1 MRIGVNALYL
11 IPGAVGGTEIYLRNL
26 LDSLGE
32 IDTVNDYFLFT
43 NRETA
48 STLGPAKANFHILEQ
63 PVRAAFRPARIA
75 WEQTALPLSVAA
87 HRIDVLLNP
96 GFTAPLVCGCPQ
108 VTVFHDLQ
116 HKRHPE
122 HFRWFDLPFW
132 QFLLFWSAHISRIV
146 IADSAATSADLKR
159 YYRLPSRQVRAVPLG
174 VDPKFFSIA
183 RARRPE
189 PILLAVSTLHPH
201 KNVDRLLHA
210 FATFHRNRPDFR
222 LVITGLRGF
231 HSAILERQRNEL
243 GLAASVEFT
252 GWIPRNQLYDLYARA
267 WAFLYPSTFEGFGL
281 PVLEALAAGVPTACS
296 RIEPLA
302 SIAGTAALHF
312 DPDNEAEILD
322 AMDRLV
328 SDEDLRER
336 LAAVG
341 PERASQ
347 FSWLSTAR
355 QTLAA
360 LCEAAQ

>member
-1 MRIGVNALYL
+1 
-11 IPGAVGGTEIYLRNL
+11 
-26 LDSLGE
+26 
-32 IDTVNDYFLFT
+32 
-43 NRETA
+43 
-48 STLGPAKANFHILEQ
+48 
-63 PVRAAFRPARIA
+63 
-75 WEQTALPLSVAA
+75 
-87 HRIDVLLNP
+87 
-96 GFTAPLVCGCPQ
+96 
-108 VTVFHDLQ
+108 
-116 HKRHPE
+116 
-122 HFRWFDLPFW
+122 
-132 QFLLFWSAHISRIV
+132 
-146 IADSAATSADLKR
+146 
-159 YYRLPSRQVRAVPLG
+159 